1 MSEMKNIPL
10 SEALFNYTM
19 YYRRLG
25 ISGERNIN
33 NPEWISFVEK
43 INIQDPVDIFYDLY
57 TKRKLEAGEE
67 KHSRFGDFNYEI
79 EGEEVHIHFSPNQKA
94 EIGSLKKEVV
104 PNRIK
109 ELTEMFQEIK
119 EKYPNAKT
127 VNGSSWLYNFESYKR
142 LFPHEYSQN
151 TEISKLCLQGGS
163 GWGQFVRANG
173 ELNEERIE
181 EFYKNL
187 EKLDPGKPWEVFPLQ
202 ALKVKAP
209 IERFYEFY
217 QLLI

>member
-1 MSEMKNIPL
+1 MKNIPL
-10 SEALFNYTM
+10 SEALFN
-19 YYRRLG
+19 
-25 ISGERNIN
+25 
-33 NPEWISFVEK
+33 
-43 INIQDPVDIFYDLY
+43 Y

-163 GWGQFVRANG
+163 GWGQAGPCIRSHRRSRPRRHLG
-173 ELNEERIE
+173 GIDR
-181 EFYKNL
+181 
-187 EKLDPGKPWEVFPLQ
+187 
-202 ALKVKAP
+202 
-209 IERFYEFY
+209 
-217 QLLI
+217 